1 MKGAGER
8 MVLPHAG
15 LLPAALLALDK
26 DQAEL
31 PVYIPAYLEGGNVA
45 TPRYKPQTVW
55 LVLTALPS
63 HCMHHIHA
71 SVYRERKRAYERWE
85 CRLGSGW
92 ECMRRARLRQQRACS
107 RG

>member
-1 MKGAGER
+1 MGEGTPVKGAGER

-15 LLPAALLALDK
+15 LLPAALLALDR

-55 LVLTALPS
+55 LVLTAFWS
-63 HCMHHIHA
+63 HWVHYLQA
-71 SVYRERKRAYERWE
+71 SVR
-85 CRLGSGW
+85 
-92 ECMRRARLRQQRACS
+92 
-107 RG
+107 

>member
-1 MKGAGER
+1 MGEGTPVKGASER

-45 TPRYKPQTVW
+45 TPRFKPQTVW
-55 LVLTALPS
+55 PVLTAFLS
-63 HCMHHIHA
+63 HWMHHVQA
-71 SVYRERKRAYERWE
+71 SVE
-85 CRLGSGW
+85 
-92 ECMRRARLRQQRACS
+92 
-107 RG
+107 